1 VEPLGTVIA
10 MPRPLELMVP
20 EGFEQVAF
28 GHDGATGLRAIVAL
42 HSTVLGP
49 GLGGTRF
56 YPFPDEETALV
67 DVCRLAKGMTY
78 KHAAAGLDQG
88 GGKAVIIGDPAAL
101 RTDALIRAYA
111 RFVDGL
117 AGRYVTAEDVGTT
130 QADMDLIRTI
140 TPHVSGVSEHLGGS
154 GDPSPAT
161 ALGVRWA
168 IKAVAEHLWGDPSLE
183 GRHVVINGVGKVGGA
198 LADHLKAEGAR
209 LTIAD
214 VRPQAAAAAAART
227 GAGVVPPDDAHAV
240 ACDVYSPCALG
251 GALSARTIPEL
262 RAAAVV
268 GCANNQL
275 ATPQDAQ
282 RIADSGVLYAP
293 DFVVNAGGVINIAEE
308 KGGYDRARAEER
320 IRGIHHTVL
329 RVFDLAAV
337 EGITT
342 AAAADLLAERR
353 IDAAR
358 MAGSAGPSE
367 D

>member
-1 VEPLGTVIA
+1 

-28 GHDGATGLRAIVAL
+28 GYDATTGLRAIVAL

-56 YPFPDEETALV
+56 YPFPDEEAALI

-78 KHAAAGLDQG
+78 KHACAGTAQG
-88 GGKAVIIGDPAAL
+88 GGKAVIIGDPTRL
-101 RTDALIRAYA
+101 RSDELILAYA

-130 QADMDLIRTI
+130 QADMDLIRTV
-140 TPHVSGVSEHLGGS
+140 TPHVSGVSERLGGS

-161 ALGVRWA
+161 ALGVLWA
-168 IKAVAEHLWGDPSLE
+168 MRAVAEHLWGDPSLE
-183 GRHVVINGVGKVGGA
+183 GRHVAIEGVGKVGGA
-198 LADHLKAEGAR
+198 LADHLHEAGAR
-209 LTIAD
+209 LTVAD
-214 VRPQAAAAAAART
+214 VRPETAEAVAART
-227 GAGVVPPDDAHAV
+227 GAAVASPDVAHAV
-240 ACDVYSPCALG
+240 DCDIYAPCALG
-251 GALSARTIPEL
+251 GALSASTIPDL

-293 DFVVNAGGVINIAEE
+293 DYVVNAGGVINIAEE
-308 KGGYDRARAEER
+308 KRGYDRDRADER
-320 IRGIHHTVL
+320 IRGIHDTVL
-329 RVFDLAAV
+329 RVLDLATA
-337 EGITT
+337 ESITT

-353 IDAAR
+353 IEEAR
-358 MAGSAGPSE
+358 MTGDLSRSAGS